1 MMKAV
6 FDKAAARSRWRASAR
21 MLRETSEFFGPKT
34 EQLDMY
40 VESEQVTLTSYTEK
54 IMHGKG
60 V

>member
-1 MMKAV
+1 
-6 FDKAAARSRWRASAR
+6 

-60 V
+60 M